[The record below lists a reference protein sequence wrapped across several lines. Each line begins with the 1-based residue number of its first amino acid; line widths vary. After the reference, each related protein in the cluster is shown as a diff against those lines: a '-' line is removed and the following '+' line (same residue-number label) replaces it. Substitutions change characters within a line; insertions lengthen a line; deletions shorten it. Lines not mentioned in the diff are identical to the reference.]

1 LGYGLQR
8 PGCVRAS
15 IRPVRAAA
23 SRVLDSDA
31 LPEPL
36 VGRSLDDRER
46 DGVDADVR
54 ASELDR

>member
-1 LGYGLQR
+1 
-8 PGCVRAS
+8 V
-15 IRPVRAAA
+15 AA
-23 SRVLDSDA
+23 SRLLDSDA

-54 ASELDR
+54 ASEPDR